1 MPIRTLEPYLFD
13 IKTVNNCPLDVL
25 QNAVIGIDVE
35 HYLSRLF
42 TPKKEPN
49 LEAIGGFPMTLKT
62 LVESDFGYFKELN
75 IKPIFVFSGLKTTI
89 QYDYL
94 EQDDLLAVETTFKR
108 VWDDKTSKNYHIE
121 SFRNSD
127 SPLQMRPVMNQL
139 MEFLDSKNVEYI
151 VSPYSAASQLQ
162 YMQSEH
168 IIDCIFGSTDSLLLQ
183 TTERIIFSIEFEAKQ
198 FKYLDRN
205 NVFSNMNL
213 SAKQFQDISMCVGN
227 TFQPFVLEI
236 LPQMPTQST
245 FASLHH
251 FVLNGGSVYNSIL
264 ALGEN
269 SEELERYMK
278 GCASI
283 RYMPILKTNGRVE
296 PPQYTSKA
304 SFLSHFTPT
313 SPISGFGQKKI
324 EESSSEKL
332 PEDIHALF
340 GERLPDELFFYQS
353 IGITAFQLFETLI
366 HSNAVER
373 LPLDMSPSELYK
385 KVVTSDE
392 TVTLWSEDINIV
404 ANPINR
410 YFQYKKLKL
419 TTYFDGAKYYQIDQK
434 IMPPLVSVLGPLL
447 IRHATAKSF
456 DLVSLLS
463 ILDNNF
469 LMENTV
475 NPRDNIKISTNFELI
490 STSFV
495 RALVQLGFI
504 ERKKFALTSWGE
516 ALEFVAHSFHP
527 KYLLLVLL
535 FFKEFPD
542 LEPSD
547 VLNPSDF
554 RSTGKEDTEN
564 AILISKFL
572 SLLELNEINP
582 VNYVYRVSRP
592 LLQFRSV
599 ASKVASLTNM
609 TITSNL
615 LSLLLLNHVDLD
627 KYQRNNSDWRKLAL
641 EIPFRN
647 SLPSVLL
654 GIIAE
659 QFFEGYLDSGNIKES
674 FKFLKESYEMIIPH
688 PDLELI
694 EGLKAFK
701 EVANL
706 VSLLGEKGLLKNES
720 LVSLFGS
727 SEKLVN
733 NILEI
738 S

>member
-1 MPIRTLEPYLFD
+1 MPIRTLESYLFD

-49 LEAIGGFPMTLKT
+49 LEAIGGFPMTLKM

-94 EQDDLLAVETTFKR
+94 EQDDLLPTETTFKR

-121 SFRNSD
+121 SFRDSD

-139 MEFLDSKNVEYI
+139 MRFLDSKNVEYI

-162 YMQSEH
+162 YMQNEH
-168 IIDCIFGSTDSLLLQ
+168 IIDCVFGSTDSLLLEK
-183 TTERIIFSIEFEAKQ
+183 TEKIIFSIEFEAKQ
-198 FKYLDRN
+198 FKYLDRS
-205 NVFSNMNL
+205 NVFSKMNL

-227 TFQPFVLEI
+227 CFQPFVLNVF
-236 LPQMPTQST
+236 PQMPSQST

-264 ALGEN
+264 ALGED

-283 RYMPILKTNGRVE
+283 RYMPILKVNGRVE
-296 PPQYTSKA
+296 PLQYTSKA
-304 SFLSHFTPT
+304 SFLSHFTPV
-313 SPISGFGQKKI
+313 SPIAGFDQKKT

-332 PEDIHALF
+332 PEDIHVLY

-353 IGITAFQLFETLI
+353 VGITCFGILETLI

-373 LPLDMSPSELYK
+373 LPLDMLPSELYK
-385 KVVTSDE
+385 EAVASDE
-392 TVTLWSEDINIV
+392 TINLWSEDLNIL

-419 TTYFDGAKYYQIDQK
+419 TTYFDGSEEYPIDQK
-434 IMPPLVSVLGPLL
+434 IMPPLSSVLGSLL
-447 IRHATAKSF
+447 VRHATAKSF

-463 ILDNNF
+463 IMDNDF
-469 LMENTV
+469 LSENTV
-475 NPRDNIKISTNFELI
+475 NPRVDIKISTNFELI
-490 STSFV
+490 STSFA
-495 RALVQLGFI
+495 RSLVQLGFI
-504 ERKKFALTSWGE
+504 ETETFVLTPWGE
-516 ALEFVAHSFHP
+516 ALDFIAHSFHP
-527 KYLLLVLL
+527 KYLLLILFLL
-535 FFKEFPD
+535 KKFPD
-542 LEPSD
+542 LEPSQI
-547 VLNPSDF
+547 LEPSDF
-554 RSTGKEDTEN
+554 RSTGKGDTDK
-564 AILISKFL
+564 AILIAKFL
-572 SLLELNEINP
+572 SLLELNE
-582 VNYVYRVSRP
+582 VRSTNYVYRVSRP

-599 ASKVASLTNM
+599 AGKVASLVNM

-627 KYQRNNSDWRKLAL
+627 KYQRNSSDWRKLAL

-654 GIIAE
+654 GIIIE
-659 QFFEGYLDSGNIKES
+659 QFFEGYLDSGNVKES
-674 FKFLKESYEMIIPH
+674 FKFLKESYEAIIPH

-701 EVANL
+701 EVVGL
-706 VSLLGEKGLLKNES
+706 VKLLSEKNILKSKS
-720 LVSLFGS
+720 LVSLFDS
-727 SEKLVN
+727 SEELVDKVLGEN
-733 NILEI
+733 
-738 S
+738 